1 MFISKGFTLIELIA
15 FIVIIG
21 ILMVTMGSVFQYAS
35 VRANAPLINSQLI
48 SMAQSQLDE
57 TLSRK
62 YDEATPTGGIPACNT
77 GSLLC
82 VGIGLD
88 TGENIND
95 ASTFDDVDDF
105 NDYQDIPQAGYT
117 RRVSVVF
124 AGSDFSINN
133 EHAKRIIVTVTSP
146 QGESASLSTYRFNF

>member
-21 ILMVTMGSVFQYAS
+21 ILMVAMGGLFQYAS
-35 VRANAPLINSQLI
+35 VRANTPLINSQLI

-57 TLSRK
+57 TLSRR
-62 YDEATPTGGIPACNT
+62 YDEASPTGGVPACNT

-88 TGENIND
+88 AGENIND
-95 ASTFDDVDDF
+95 ASTLDDVDDF
-105 NDYQDIPQAGYT
+105 NGYQDIPQTGYA
-117 RRVSVVF
+117 RRVSVAF

-133 EHAKRIIVTVTSP
+133 EHAKKITVTVTAP
-146 QGESASLSTYRFNF
+146 QGESAN